1 MFKTNSQSNI
11 KETKKD
17 KIPLNEKL
25 VRVYYIYLK
34 LLMGRLIKDDEELF
48 MLTYYN

>member
-1 MFKTNSQSNI
+1 M
-11 KETKKD
+11 KESKKE
-17 KIPLNEKL
+17 KVSSHEKL